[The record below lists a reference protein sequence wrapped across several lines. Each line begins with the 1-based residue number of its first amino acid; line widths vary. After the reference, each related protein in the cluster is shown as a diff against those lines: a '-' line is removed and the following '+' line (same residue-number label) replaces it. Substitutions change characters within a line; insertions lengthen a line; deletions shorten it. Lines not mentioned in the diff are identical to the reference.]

1 MAKIFS
7 GKDFANNLEQKLIKK
22 FSSLSAELKE
32 LVLVDVLIGNDK
44 SARTYVRRK
53 KAAAGRVGI
62 NFEVIYRSGKT
73 SKSDLRALVNRL
85 NQNRRV
91 GGIMFQLPFP
101 DNLRDGQRETID
113 NIYFEKDVDCLTS
126 RRLKRVVKG
135 EDDFLPA
142 TVAAVVKILAHS
154 GISGPELAGKKVVV
168 VGRSDIVGRPLATFL
183 KNHKAKVTVCHRQTK
198 RLSDYTQS
206 AEVLISA
213 TGRPD
218 LIKKNMVAK
227 GAVVI
232 DVGSPKGDVCFEK
245 VKKRA
250 GFITPVPGGV
260 GPVTVICLLENFIK
274 LIHQKS

>member
-7 GKDFANNLEQKLIKK
+7 GKDFADRAEQKLIKK
-22 FSSLSAELKE
+22 FSSLPAKLKE
-32 LVLVDVLIGNDK
+32 LVLVDILIGNDK
-44 SARTYVRRK
+44 SAQAYVNLK

-62 NFEVIYRSGKT
+62 NFEAVYRSEKASG
-73 SKSDLRALVNRL
+73 SDLLALVNRL
-85 NQNRRV
+85 NQDRRV

-101 DNLRDGQRETID
+101 ENLRDSQREVID

-126 RRLKRVVKG
+126 RRLERVVKG
-135 EDDFLPA
+135 ENDFLPA
-142 TVAAVVKILAHS
+142 TVAAVVKILAYS
-154 GISGPELAGKKVVV
+154 GVSDSELVGKRIVV
-168 VGRSDIVGRPLATFL
+168 VGRSDIVGRPLAAFL

-206 AEVLISA
+206 AEVLVSA

-218 LIKKNMVAK
+218 LIKENMVAK

-232 DVGSPKGDVCFEK
+232 DVGSPKGDVDLER
-245 VKKRA
+245 VRKRA
-250 GFITPVPGGV
+250 SFITPVPGGV

-274 LIHQKS
+274 LLYQKN